1 MSARYRYIEWD
12 EHNIWKNEI
21 KYGVTVVL
29 SRDFPEQGLNRGD
42 IGAVVHCYKAGNGFE
57 VEFITGQGETVAVM
71 TLNDND
77 ARPMQSEE
85 ILHVR
90 QLKAVPA

>member
-1 MSARYRYIEWD
+1 MKMIRELD
-12 EHNIWKNEI
+12 
-21 KYGVTVVL
+21 TVVL